1 MVQDQDLVE
10 ALPPQMRKGFNQA
23 TLETIANVIAD
34 PDAMER
40 FKENFITYTTALTG
54 QKYSLQ
60 QYIDAV
66 MYVSYKKMGYKNN

>member
-40 FKENFITYTTALTG
+40 F
-54 QKYSLQ
+54 
-60 QYIDAV
+60 
-66 MYVSYKKMGYKNN
+66 